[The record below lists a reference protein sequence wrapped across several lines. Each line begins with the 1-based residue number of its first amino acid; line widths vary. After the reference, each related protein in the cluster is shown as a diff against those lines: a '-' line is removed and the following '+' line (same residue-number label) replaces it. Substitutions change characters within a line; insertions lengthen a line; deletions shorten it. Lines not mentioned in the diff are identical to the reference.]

1 MGEYWRFDPSG
12 GEYYGEPLVGE
23 ELVNG
28 EYQRFDLTTEPDG
41 VLKGY
46 SPLLRLS
53 LCWQDGMLTF
63 HNPATGEYLRNLPD
77 TQDAL
82 RAEQAA
88 LQVEQ
93 EARQRA
99 EARVRQLEA
108 ELRRRQ
114 G

>member
-1 MGEYWRFDPSG
+1 M
-12 GEYYGEPLVGE
+12 GE

-28 EYQRFDLTTEPDG
+28 EYQRFEVTTEPDG

-77 TQDAL
+77 TQAAL
-82 RAEQAA
+82 EQA
-88 LQVEQ
+88 EG
-93 EARQRA
+93 
-99 EARVRQLEA
+99 RVRQLEA

-114 G
+114 